1 MKKRYKRYGIAGLLV
16 VLGLIAGIVCFMLFF
31 VFRPDASKYKADIKD
46 LKAKNPQYY
55 SFFPDEVPEDAAEVE
70 WTTMPSIMQ
79 GSGFETLG
87 FYTSKAYINHVIK
100 TYGENARILFKYDYD
115 GGTDYQWHYCFE
127 DPEYVPD
134 PPGTYAVH
142 PFNASGNDAKRMKHI
157 ADRHFPNTAEFAE
170 GAYHLGCVDSF
181 PGSYIIMDE
190 HADDAIVYVLYDND
204 DWNHQHIYGFAVVP
218 SENYI
223 FYFCE

>member
-1 MKKRYKRYGIAGLLV
+1 MKKMFKISGIVGLVV
-16 VLGLIAGIVCFMLFF
+16 VLGLIAGIVCFMFFF
-31 VFRPDASKYKADIKD
+31 VFRPDSSKYKTDIKD

-55 SFFPDEVPEDAAEVE
+55 YFFPDEVPQDATEVE

-134 PPGTYAVH
+134 PPGTYAEH
-142 PFNASGNDAKRMKHI
+142 PFDASGNDAKRMKHI
-157 ADRHFPNTAEFAE
+157 ADRQFPNTAEFAE
-170 GAYHLGCVDSF
+170 GAYHLGVVDSF
-181 PGSYIIMDE
+181 PGSLDLLRE

-223 FYFCE
+223 FYFCM